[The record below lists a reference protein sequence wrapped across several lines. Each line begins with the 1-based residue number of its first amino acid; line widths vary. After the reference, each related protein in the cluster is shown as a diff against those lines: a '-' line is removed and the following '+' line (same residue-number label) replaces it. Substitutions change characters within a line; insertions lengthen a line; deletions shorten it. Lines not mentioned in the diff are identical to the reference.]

1 MKAAD
6 NNFIVHEGNRT
17 LQIYNEASFLYG
29 EFLSAEMERIG
40 MKYSYRYVLNP
51 LMENDSLTQLEL
63 VRITGQKP
71 PTISITLRNM
81 EKDGIVERAKDG
93 GDRRETHVS
102 ITEKGRKMYSKV
114 LATLEKV
121 EKVVLKGI
129 SDKELKSMSIT
140 VEKMKKNIETAL
152 K

>member
-1 MKAAD
+1 MKAAN

-17 LQIYNEASFLYG
+17 LQIFNEASFLYG
-29 EFLSAEMERIG
+29 EYLSAEMERIG
-40 MKYSYRYVLNP
+40 MRYSYRYVLNP
-51 LMENDSLTQLEL
+51 LMENESLTQLEL

-81 EKDGIVERAKDG
+81 EHDGIVERAKNG

-102 ITEKGRKMYSKV
+102 ITEKGRKMYAKV
-114 LATLEKV
+114 LASLEKA

-129 SDKELKSMSIT
+129 SEKELKAMGSTI
-140 VEKMKKNIETAL
+140 EKMMKNVQTAL